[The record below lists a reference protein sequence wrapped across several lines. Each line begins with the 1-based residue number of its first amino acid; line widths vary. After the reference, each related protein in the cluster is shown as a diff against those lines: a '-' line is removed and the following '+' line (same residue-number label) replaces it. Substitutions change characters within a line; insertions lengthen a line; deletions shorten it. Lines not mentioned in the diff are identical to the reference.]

1 MVTEADNKVTALAIA
16 IGLNV
21 LCILGCLIQVKVGEK
36 QERARASQEEAH
48 AEEFKEN

>member
-1 MVTEADNKVTALAIA
+1 MVSEADNKVTALAIA

-21 LCILGCLIQVKVGEK
+21 LCILGCILQVKVGDK
-36 QERARASQEEAH
+36 QERARASREEAN